1 MATDDLLASR
11 DLMRR
16 DAGSNVDHGVP
27 GTSDAMVDFGGT
39 PTLEVDAA
47 VTEQEWVPEVE
58 LDDGVG
64 ICGVCDQ
71 SYEDIASSPS
81 FSVEIIRPFCRSVS

>member
-1 MATDDLLASR
+1 MSCLPSLDITTSG
-11 DLMRR
+11 
-16 DAGSNVDHGVP
+16 AGSDVDRGVP
-27 GTSDAMVDFGGT
+27 GTSDAMVDLGGT